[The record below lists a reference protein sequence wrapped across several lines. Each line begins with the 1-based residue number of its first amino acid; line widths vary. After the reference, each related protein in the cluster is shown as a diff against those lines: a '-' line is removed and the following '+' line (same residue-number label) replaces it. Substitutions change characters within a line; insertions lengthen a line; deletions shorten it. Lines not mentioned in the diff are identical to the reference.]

1 MKKITEK
8 ITTIFEKMPIVAYIL
23 NSFIR
28 CFFIAIG
35 LIAVLFAIFWGTGI
49 YANLEAR
56 LDLKYNSSII
66 IAPMCLFAALF
77 VMSFLLGFVMYI
89 YKYKRRRKQTEFF
102 KAVAPALEHK

>member
-28 CFFIAIG
+28 CFLIVSG
-35 LIAVLFAIFWGTGI
+35 LLAVLFAMSWLTGI
-49 YANLEAR
+49 YAILETR
-56 LDLKYNSSII
+56 LDLKYNSPII
-66 IAPMCLFAALF
+66 IALMCIVAVPF
-77 VMSFLLGFVMYI
+77 VISFLLGFVMYI